1 MAASHILVVD
11 DEPDIRSLVQDIL
24 ADEGYQVESAA
35 GATAARAALRTR
47 RPDLVLLDV
56 WMPDTDGISL
66 LREWSQGGRP
76 PMPVVM
82 MSGHGT
88 IETAVEA
95 TRLGAYDFIEK
106 PISLAKLLL
115 TVERALEATRLQQEN
130 EGLRRR
136 LPELQEPIGQ
146 SRAIQEL
153 RSQIER
159 AAQTEACVL
168 FEGEPGT
175 GKQVLARFLHERSAR
190 RDRPFVVVSGGALMK
205 PDAARDLFGVEEGGD
220 LRYGLI
226 EQAQGGTLYLDEIAA
241 LGSELQTRLA
251 AALAERRF
259 TRVGGQDLVPLQA
272 RIVSGSSKD
281 LAREV
286 AEGRFH
292 EALLYQ
298 LRVLPMRVTPLRE
311 RPEDIPE
318 LVRTLAETFADRDQ
332 LPYRRF
338 NVAAQNRLR
347 QYPWPGN
354 VRELSNLVQRLLILG
369 QGDEVDQAEVEIAL
383 GPQRGE
389 RPRADTGLAIDLG
402 LPLREAREQFERA
415 YLQQQLLLC
424 HGKVGQ
430 LAKRVGMERTHL
442 YRKLRSLGVDF
453 RSVGDDGE

>member
-136 LPELQEPIGQ
+136 LPDLQEPIGQ
-146 SRAIQEL
+146 SRAMQEL

-175 GKQVLARFLHERSAR
+175 GKQVLARFLHERSTR

-205 PDAARDLFGVEEGGD
+205 PDAARDLFGVEEGGE

-251 AALAERRF
+251 AALGERQF

-286 AEGRFH
+286 AEGRFQ

-369 QGDEVDQAEVEIAL
+369 QGDEVDQTEVEIAL

-389 RPRADTGLAIDLG
+389 RPRGDTGLAIDLG
-402 LPLREAREQFERA
+402 LPLREAREQFERE
-415 YLQQQLLLC
+415 YL
-424 HGKVGQ
+424 VR
-430 LAKRVGMERTHL
+430 A
-442 YRKLRSLGVDF
+442 SGVMP
-453 RSVGDDGE
+453 RGENTA

>member
-11 DEPDIRSLVQDIL
+11 DEPDIRSLVQEIL
-24 ADEGYQVESAA
+24 ADEGYQVETAE
-35 GATAARAALRTR
+35 GAVKARAALRIR

-66 LREWSQGGRP
+66 LREWSEDGRP

-115 TVERALEATRLQQEN
+115 TVERALEANRLLQEN

-136 LPELQEPIGQ
+136 LPETQEPIGS
-146 SRAIQEL
+146 SRAMVEL
-153 RSQIER
+153 RAQIER
-159 AAQTEACVL
+159 AAQTDACVL
-168 FEGEPGT
+168 FDGEPGS

-205 PDAARDLFGVEEGGD
+205 PDAARDLFGFEEGGD
-220 LRYGLI
+220 LHHGLI
-226 EQAQGGTLYLDEIAA
+226 EQAQGGTLFLDEVAV
-241 LGSELQTRLA
+241 LGAQLQSRLA
-251 AALAERRF
+251 AALAARQF
-259 TRVGGQDLVPLQA
+259 TRVGGQDLVSLQA

-286 AEGRFH
+286 AEGRFQ

-318 LVRTLAETFADRDQ
+318 LVRHFAENFADRDQ

-338 NVAAQNRLR
+338 TVAAQNRMR
-347 QYPWPGN
+347 QYGWPGN

-369 QGDEVDQAEVEIAL
+369 QGDEVDLPEVEMAL

-389 RPRADTGLAIDLG
+389 RTRDNGMAIDLG
-402 LPLREAREQFERA
+402 LPLREAREQFERE
-415 YLQQQLLLC
+415 YLMHQLKLAGGSV
-424 HGKVGQ
+424 GK
-430 LAKRVGMERTHL
+430 LAKAVGLERTHL
-442 YRKLRSLGVDF
+442 YRKLRALGVELKD
-453 RSVGDDGE
+453 GD

>member
-1 MAASHILVVD
+1 MATGTGPKLID
-11 DEPDIRSLVQDIL
+11 FR
-24 ADEGYQVESAA
+24 
-35 GATAARAALRTR
+35 
-47 RPDLVLLDV
+47 
-56 WMPDTDGISL
+56 
-66 LREWSQGGRP
+66 GRP
-76 PMPVVM
+76 PTPGVLT
-82 MSGHGT
+82 SGHGT
-88 IETAVEA
+88 SATAVEA

-146 SRAIQEL
+146 SRAMQEL

-281 LAREV
+281 LAREE
-286 AEGRFH
+286 AEGGFH
-292 EALLYQ
+292 EPLL
-298 LRVLPMRVTPLRE
+298 
-311 RPEDIPE
+311 
-318 LVRTLAETFADRDQ
+318 
-332 LPYRRF
+332 
-338 NVAAQNRLR
+338 
-347 QYPWPGN
+347 
-354 VRELSNLVQRLLILG
+354 
-369 QGDEVDQAEVEIAL
+369 
-383 GPQRGE
+383 
-389 RPRADTGLAIDLG
+389 
-402 LPLREAREQFERA
+402 
-415 YLQQQLLLC
+415 
-424 HGKVGQ
+424 
-430 LAKRVGMERTHL
+430 
-442 YRKLRSLGVDF
+442 
-453 RSVGDDGE
+453 